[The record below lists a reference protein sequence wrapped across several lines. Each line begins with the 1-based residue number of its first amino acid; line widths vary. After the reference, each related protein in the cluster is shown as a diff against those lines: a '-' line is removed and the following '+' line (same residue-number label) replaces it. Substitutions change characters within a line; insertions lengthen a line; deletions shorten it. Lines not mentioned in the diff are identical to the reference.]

1 MLANAAQGLRGLLVR
16 EWLLLLGILLFSFYI
31 RVIQIDTAFF
41 GPEQAWIA
49 QASWKLANLQE
60 FPTHMFNS
68 SAGFSQLPLPIYITF
83 IPYLFSDSVF
93 ALLIYYIL
101 LNMVAVG
108 LCWVF
113 TRRYWGW
120 QAAAIATI
128 VYTCMPW
135 AIIFSFLIW
144 PNTLLPPF
152 VMLWAVGCGLAFGER
167 RPRWVML
174 AWGAAWLAVQL
185 HVSAIILL
193 VIVFFLTW
201 LARMAR
207 GWRYAFV
214 GSALALLPVLPWL
227 YAQATGAAELGIDF
241 ATSAGRAGPRI
252 SFQGLMQIL
261 SARDLA
267 ANFINASAGDLARQL
282 AYMRVVAPIWFVLYG
297 GAAVF
302 FVRVAWRARRRHA
315 KQRLLYWLLTLWCI
329 LPLAFTVVS
338 DSSYTV
344 VYYLPMLPAPC
355 IALALALQAIPQRR
369 PWLKAP
375 LILGVLGLCALN
387 LNTILL
393 LDDSL
398 TASVERGDPTSHALA
413 TDFFAYPPPLEW
425 QLELAEQIGAL
436 LASGDAAEL
445 ILLAETHPDEDH
457 LRFSWTF
464 IYHLRSPDV
473 RVINLSLQHTV
484 YPVSVAAILHDTI
497 LQSQPIGY
505 SSLWQEH
512 ARLGPYRLY
521 LLPGGTG
528 AAPQFPLRERPAYDN
543 GLRLLGYDTLSCNGN
558 WQLHWTPGSPGREG
572 EPVHFF
578 VHLLDGAG
586 EGLAHSDLRTYDVRE
601 WRVGDHIVTRFD
613 FGQELHGL
621 PIETIRVGLYYY
633 SDDTESFQGG
643 IYALDELGRPWEYAV
658 DIPYEGNCS
667 L

>member
-1 MLANAAQGLRGLLVR
+1 MLANAAQGLRGLLMR

-49 QASWKLANLQE
+49 HASWKLANLQE
-60 FPTHMFNS
+60 FPTHMFNA

-101 LNMVAVG
+101 LNTAAVG
-108 LCWVF
+108 LCWLF

-128 VYTCMPW
+128 VYSCMPW
-135 AIIFSFLIW
+135 AIHFSFRIW
-144 PNTLLPPF
+144 INTLLPPF
-152 VMLWAVGCGLAFGER
+152 VMIWAVGCGLAFGER

-185 HVSAIILL
+185 HISAIILL

-214 GSALALLPVLPWL
+214 GSALALLPALPWL
-227 YAQATGAAELGIDF
+227 YALVRGEAKLGLDF
-241 ATSAGRAGPRI
+241 STSAGREGLRFNIQRLIDFLSASNLAENFISASAAQLGPR
-252 SFQGLMQIL
+252 
-261 SARDLA
+261 
-267 ANFINASAGDLARQL
+267 L
-282 AYMRVVAPIWFVLYG
+282 AYLRYFAAIWVLLYG
-297 GAAVF
+297 VAALHVC
-302 FVRVAWRARRRHA
+302 WRAGRERANR
-315 KQRLLYWLLTLWCI
+315 RLLYWLVALWCI
-329 LPLAFTVVS
+329 LPLVFTVVS
-338 DSSYTV
+338 YHSYTI

-387 LNTILL
+387 LNTIRL

-398 TASVERGDPTSHALA
+398 TTSVERGEATSHALA

-497 LQSQPIGY
+497 LQSQPMGY

-521 LLPGGTG
+521 LLPGNAGPT
-528 AAPQFPLRERPAYDN
+528 PQNLLPNQPTYGN
-543 GLRLLGYDTLSCNGN
+543 GIKLIGYDELLCDGD
-558 WQLHWTPGSPGREG
+558 WQLHWAPGPADEDS
-572 EPVHFF
+572 EPIHFF
-578 VHLLDGAG
+578 VHLLDA
-586 EGLAHSDLRTYDVRE
+586 ESEILAQWDLRAYDIGD
-601 WRVGDHIVTRFD
+601 WRAGDHIITTFD
-613 FGQELHGL
+613 FGQELQSL
-621 PIETIRVGLYYY
+621 LIKTIRVGLYSY
-633 SDDTESFQGG
+633 SDEMKSFQEG
-643 IYALDELGRPWEYAV
+643 IYALDEQGRPWEYAV
-658 DIPYEGNCS
+658 DIPFAGECAA
-667 L
+667 

>member
-1 MLANAAQGLRGLLVR
+1 MLANAAQGLRGLLMR

-49 QASWKLANLQE
+49 HASWKLANLQE
-60 FPTHMFNS
+60 FPTHMFNA

-101 LNMVAVG
+101 LNMAAVG

-128 VYTCMPW
+128 VYSCMPW
-135 AIIFSFLIW
+135 AIHFSFRIW
-144 PNTLLPPF
+144 INTLLPPF
-152 VMLWAVGCGLAFGER
+152 VMIWAVGCGLAFGER

-185 HVSAIILL
+185 HISAIILL

-214 GSALALLPVLPWL
+214 GSALALLPALPWL
-227 YAQATGAAELGIDF
+227 YALVRGEAKLGLDF
-241 ATSAGRAGPRI
+241 STSAGREGLRFNIQRLIDFLSASNLAENFISASAAQLGPR
-252 SFQGLMQIL
+252 
-261 SARDLA
+261 
-267 ANFINASAGDLARQL
+267 L
-282 AYMRVVAPIWFVLYG
+282 AYLRYFAAIWVLLYG
-297 GAAVF
+297 VAALHVC
-302 FVRVAWRARRRHA
+302 WRAGRERANR
-315 KQRLLYWLLTLWCI
+315 RLLYWLVALWCI
-329 LPLAFTVVS
+329 LPLVFTVVS
-338 DSSYTV
+338 YHSYTI

-387 LNTILL
+387 LNTIRL

-398 TASVERGDPTSHALA
+398 TTSIERGEVTSHALA

-497 LQSQPIGY
+497 LQSQPMGY

-528 AAPQFPLRERPAYDN
+528 AAPQFPLRDRPAYEN
-543 GLRLLGYDTLSCNGN
+543 GLRLLGYDKLGCNGN
-558 WQLHWTPGSPGREG
+558 WQLHWTPGSPGRKG

-578 VHLLDGAG
+578 VHLLDA
-586 EGLAHSDLRTYDVRE
+586 ESEILAQRDLRTYDVRD
-601 WRVGDHIVTRFD
+601 WREGDNIVTNFD
-613 FGQELHGL
+613 FREELWGL
-621 PIETIRVGLYYY
+621 PIETIRVGLYLF
-633 SDDTESFQGG
+633 SDKTNSYLEG
-643 IYALDELGRPWEYAV
+643 INALDELGRPREYAV
-658 DIPYEGNCS
+658 DIPFAGECAA
-667 L
+667 

>member
-1 MLANAAQGLRGLLVR
+1 MLANAAQGLRGLLMR

-49 QASWKLANLQE
+49 HASWKLANLQE
-60 FPTHMFNS
+60 FPTHMFNA

-83 IPYLFSDSVF
+83 IPYLFLDSVF

-101 LNMVAVG
+101 LNTAAVG
-108 LCWVF
+108 LCWLF

-128 VYTCMPW
+128 VYSCMPW
-135 AIIFSFLIW
+135 AIHFSFRIW
-144 PNTLLPPF
+144 INTLLPPF
-152 VMLWAVGCGLAFGER
+152 VMIWAVGCGLAFGER

-185 HVSAIILL
+185 HISAIILL

-214 GSALALLPVLPWL
+214 GSALALLPALPWL
-227 YAQATGAAELGIDF
+227 YALVRGEAKLGLDF
-241 ATSAGRAGPRI
+241 STSAGREGLTFNIQRLIDFLSASNLAENFISASAAQLGPR
-252 SFQGLMQIL
+252 
-261 SARDLA
+261 
-267 ANFINASAGDLARQL
+267 L
-282 AYMRVVAPIWFVLYG
+282 AYLRYFAAIWVLLYG
-297 GAAVF
+297 VAALHVC
-302 FVRVAWRARRRHA
+302 WRAGRERANR
-315 KQRLLYWLLTLWCI
+315 RLLYWLVALWCI
-329 LPLAFTVVS
+329 LPLVFTVVS
-338 DSSYTV
+338 YHSYTI

-387 LNTILL
+387 LNTIRL

-398 TASVERGDPTSHALA
+398 TTSVERGEATSHALA

-497 LQSQPIGY
+497 LQSQPMDY

-528 AAPQFPLRERPAYDN
+528 AAPQFPLRDRPAYEN
-543 GLRLLGYDTLSCNGN
+543 GLRLLGYDALRCDGN
-558 WQLHWTPGSPGREG
+558 WQLHWTPGPPDKEG
-572 EPVHFF
+572 EPVHYF
-578 VHLLDGAG
+578 VHLLDASGV
-586 EGLAHSDLRTYDVRE
+586 GLAHSDLRAYDIGG
-601 WRVGDHIVTRFD
+601 WRAGDHIITTFD
-613 FGQELHGL
+613 FGQELQGL
-621 PIETIRVGLYYY
+621 PIKTIRVGLYSY
-633 SDDTESFQGG
+633 SDEMKSFQEG
-643 IYALDELGRPWEYAV
+643 IYALDEQGRPWEYAV
-658 DIPYEGNCS
+658 DIPFAGECAA
-667 L
+667 

>member
-1 MLANAAQGLRGLLVR
+1 MLANAAQGLRGLLMR

-167 RPRWVML
+167 RPQWVML

-261 SARDLA
+261 SARDMA
-267 ANFINASAGDLARQL
+267 ANFISEGRADLAARL
-282 AYMRVVAPIWFVLYG
+282 AYMRYLAPVWLLLYG
-297 GAAVF
+297 GS
-302 FVRVAWRARRRHA
+302 
-315 KQRLLYWLLTLWCI
+315 LLYVGWRVRRAGAKRRPLYILLSLWCA
-329 LPLAFTVVS
+329 LSLGFTVVA
-338 DSSYTV
+338 DAPYTL
-344 VYYLPMLPAPC
+344 VYYLPLLPAPC
-355 IALALALQAIPQRR
+355 IALALALMWKQMTDGFPQFRLPVAI
-369 PWLKAP
+369 A
-375 LILGVLGLCALN
+375 VLVLCTLN
-387 LNTILL
+387 LNAVWSIEQYIRSKIRKMDVMGHALSL
-393 LDDSL
+393 DSL
-398 TASVERGDPTSHALA
+398 V
-413 TDFFAYPPPLEW
+413 YPPPLVW
-425 QLELAEQIGAL
+425 QMEIAGEIHL
-436 LASGDAAEL
+436 LLDAGDASEL
-445 ILLAETHPDEDH
+445 IFLQYASPFEGQYRMRLP
-457 LRFSWTF
+457 F
-464 IYHLRSPDV
+464 IYPER
-473 RVINLSLQHTV
+473 
-484 YPVSVAAILHDTI
+484 AA
-497 LQSQPIGY
+497 
-505 SSLWQEH
+505 
-512 ARLGPYRLY
+512 LY
-521 LLPGGTG
+521 LRNESN
-528 AAPQFPLRERPAYDN
+528 LRHN
-543 GLRLLGYDTLSCNGN
+543 GD
-558 WQLHWTPGSPGREG
+558 
-572 EPVHFF
+572 
-578 VHLLDGAG
+578 
-586 EGLAHSDLRTYDVRE
+586 
-601 WRVGDHIVTRFD
+601 
-613 FGQELHGL
+613 
-621 PIETIRVGLYYY
+621 
-633 SDDTESFQGG
+633 
-643 IYALDELGRPWEYAV
+643 YAEEF
-658 DIPYEGNCS
+658 
-667 L
+667 